1 MTHTKF
7 CELKDRILINING
20 PDAVVFLHGLV
31 TCDVENLNTGDITF
45 GALLSPQGKILF
57 DFFIIKSVDGFML
70 DIDKSMPDD
79 FLHKLKFYKLR
90 ADIEVSQVSEKT
102 KVFAVFGGEIEEIK
116 TIEVDGICVPDP
128 RLNKLGSRAYI
139 NRVPADF
146 SVVEHSEYVALR
158 NLHGMPSG
166 GTDFIFGDTFP
177 HEALMDQFG
186 GVDFKKGCY
195 IGQEVVSRM
204 QHRGTARKRF
214 ISAISQA
221 NMPDIGTEIV
231 VKGKTVGK
239 IVSKSDKNAIALIRM
254 DKAAS
259 TVLDDGSI
267 LAGSTAIKL
276 HIQEWAK
283 FNWPT

>member
-70 DIDKSMPDD
+70 DIDKSMSDD

>member
-1 MTHTKF
+1 MTHTIF
-7 CELKDRILINING
+7 CELSDRTLLNING
-20 PDAVVFLHGLV
+20 PDAVAFLHGLV
-31 TCDVENLNTGDITF
+31 TCDVENLNTGEITF

-70 DIDKSMPDD
+70 DIDKSMSDD

-90 ADIEVSQVSEKT
+90 ADVEVSRVSEKT
-102 KVFAVFGGEIEEIK
+102 KVFAVFGGVIEDI
-116 TIEVDGICVPDP
+116 TNIQVDGICVRDP
-128 RLNKLGSRAYI
+128 RLNALGSRAYI

-146 SVVEHSEYVALR
+146 KVVELSEYIALR
-158 NLHGMPSG
+158 NQHGMPSG

-214 ISAISQA
+214 ISATSKSA
-221 NMPDIGTEIV
+221 MPEIGTEIIAD
-231 VKGKTVGK
+231 GKTVGK
-239 IVSKSDKNAIALIRM
+239 IASMSGTHAIALIRM

-259 TVLDDGSI
+259 AVLDNGSI
-267 LAGSTAIKL
+267 LAGSTEIKL
-276 HIQEWAK
+276 HIQDWAN

>member
-1 MTHTKF
+1 MTHTIF
-7 CELKDRILINING
+7 CELSDRTLLNING
-20 PDAVVFLHGLV
+20 PDAVAFLHGLV
-31 TCDVENLNTGDITF
+31 TCDVENLNTGEITF

-70 DIDKSMPDD
+70 DIDKSMSDD

-90 ADIEVSQVSEKT
+90 ADVEVSRVSEKT
-102 KVFAVFGGEIEEIK
+102 KVFAVFGGVIEDI
-116 TIEVDGICVPDP
+116 TNIQVDGICIRDP
-128 RLNKLGSRAYI
+128 RLNALGSRAYI

-146 SVVEHSEYVALR
+146 KVVELSEYIALR
-158 NLHGMPSG
+158 NQHGMPSG

-214 ISAISQA
+214 ISATSKSA
-221 NMPDIGTEIV
+221 MPEIGTEIIAD
-231 VKGKTVGK
+231 GKTVGK
-239 IVSKSDKNAIALIRM
+239 IASMSGTHAIALIRM

-259 TVLDDGSI
+259 AVLDNGSI
-267 LAGSTAIKL
+267 LAGSTEIKL
-276 HIQEWAK
+276 HIQDWAN